1 MGLTLNDAIPE
12 ELRANSH
19 FSSAGPVAGGSGNP
33 KNRSPIAIDAGEFLD
48 SAPAD
53 LGSFGD
59 PPKRSAIFSRDK
71 NAR

>member
-1 MGLTLNDAIPE
+1 MGFTLNDVIPE

-53 LGSFGD
+53 LGSFGG
-59 PPKRSAIFSRDK
+59 PP
-71 NAR
+71 

>member
-1 MGLTLNDAIPE
+1 MGFTLNDVIPE

-33 KNRSPIAIDAGEFLD
+33 KKRSPIAIDAGEFLD

-53 LGSFGD
+53 LGPFGD
-59 PPKRSAIFSRDK
+59 PP
-71 NAR
+71 